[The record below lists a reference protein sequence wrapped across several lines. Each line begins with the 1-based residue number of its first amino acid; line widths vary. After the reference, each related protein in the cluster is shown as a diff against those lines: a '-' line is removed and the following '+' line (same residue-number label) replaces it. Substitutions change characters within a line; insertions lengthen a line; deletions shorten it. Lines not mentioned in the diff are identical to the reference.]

1 MNDKKP
7 IKSGINK
14 CVNIE
19 RIHYIVAEEFPKIA
33 CHFAGQGRSS
43 RGVAGGRRHKGR
55 FGKRICSSVA
65 VVILR
70 LLVFPGRVFV
80 LPFGLK
86 CSGLILLV
94 RVVPRGN
101 RMLL

>member
-19 RIHYIVAEEFPKIA
+19 RIHYIVAEIA

-70 LLVFPGRVFV
+70 LLVFSRTCVCV
-80 LPFGLK
+80 A
-86 CSGLILLV
+86 IWA
-94 RVVPRGN
+94 
-101 RMLL
+101 